1 MLVPT
6 MTPEEIYRA
15 IYSDA
20 KWLQDRIF
28 RLFPEIEKQIKRSKQ
43 FPFIA
48 ARIINSPT
56 TKIAYNIVFFAYQK
70 SDWDKRH
77 FIIYTTYT
85 HEGGKTLV
93 YVDNKKF
100 AIRIYTPHFM
110 QRYKE
115 RHADYVN
122 ENSHIAKYGIEVFFI
137 LRNWE
142 VVEMTRIKTIIQET
156 METDPDLARTLEY
169 RMTKSKFEQ
178 DPNYERYSVACMH
191 GMCLCERSKDK
202 NIDISIYNTFVA
214 TKQLIEEQFIDFI
227 YAYGEVVLTTICR
240 MYSRQRDMIAKEWN
254 TELNNIPEGKTRYEC
269 MVEKINEFCLRYPI
283 PAYF

>member
-6 MTPEEIYRA
+6 MTPEEIYRE
-15 IYSDA
+15 IYSDVN
-20 KWLQDRIF
+20 WLQEQIL
-28 RLFPEIEKQIKRSKQ
+28 RLFPGVEREIKRSKQ
-43 FPFIA
+43 FPLLT
-48 ARIINSPT
+48 ARIINSPK
-56 TKIAYNIVFFAYQK
+56 TKIEYNLAFFAYQK

-77 FIIYTTYT
+77 FIIYTIYS

-93 YVDNKKF
+93 YIDNKKF

-254 TELNNIPEGKTRYEC
+254 TELNNIPEGKTQYEC
-269 MVEKINEFCLRYPI
+269 MVEKINELCLRYPI

>member
-254 TELNNIPEGKTRYEC
+254 TELNNIPEGKTQYEC

>member
-43 FPFIA
+43 FPLLT
-48 ARIINSPT
+48 ARIINSPK
-56 TKIAYNIVFFAYQK
+56 TKIEYNLAFFAYQK

-254 TELNNIPEGKTRYEC
+254 TELNNIPEGKTQYEC

>member
-6 MTPEEIYRA
+6 MTPEEIYRE
-15 IYSDA
+15 IYSDV
-20 KWLQDRIF
+20 KWLQERIF
-28 RLFPEIEKQIKRSKQ
+28 RLFPGVEKEIKRSKQ

-48 ARIINSPT
+48 ARIINSPM

-122 ENSHIAKYGIEVFFI
+122 ENSHITKYGIEVFFI

-156 METDPDLARTLEY
+156 KDTDPNLARTLEY

-202 NIDISIYNTFVA
+202 NIDVSIYNTFVA

-227 YAYGEVVLTTICR
+227 YAYGEVVLTSICR

-254 TELNNIPEGKTRYEC
+254 TELNNIPEGKTQYEC
-269 MVEKINEFCLRYPI
+269 MVEKINELCLRYPI

>member
-1 MLVPT
+1 

-48 ARIINSPT
+48 AKIINSPT

-156 METDPDLARTLEY
+156 MDTDPELARTLEY

-254 TELNNIPEGKTRYEC
+254 TELNNIPEGKTQYEC
-269 MVEKINEFCLRYPI
+269 MVEKINELCLRYPI

>member
-6 MTPEEIYRA
+6 MTPEEIYRE
-15 IYSDA
+15 IYSDVN
-20 KWLQDRIF
+20 WLQEQIL
-28 RLFPEIEKQIKRSKQ
+28 RLFPGVEREIKRSKQ
-43 FPFIA
+43 FPLLT
-48 ARIINSPT
+48 ARIINSPK
-56 TKIAYNIVFFAYQK
+56 TKIEYNLAFFAYQK
-70 SDWDKRH
+70 SDWDKHH

-85 HEGGKTLV
+85 HEGGRTLV
-93 YVDNKKF
+93 YIDNKKF

-115 RHADYVN
+115 RKADYIN
-122 ENSHIAKYGIEVFFI
+122 EHSHMAKYGIEHFFI

-156 METDPDLARTLEY
+156 RETDPELAETLEY

-178 DPNYERYSVACMH
+178 DSNYERYSVACMH

-202 NIDISIYNTFVA
+202 NIDLSIYNTFVA
-214 TKQLIEEQFIDFI
+214 TEQLIEEQFVDFV
-227 YAYGEVVLTTICR
+227 YAYGEVVLTSICR
-240 MYSRQRDMIAKEWN
+240 KYSRQRGMIAKEWN
-254 TELNNIPEGKTRYEC
+254 TELNNIPDGKSQYEC
-269 MVEKINEFCLRYPI
+269 MAEKIKELCTRYPI